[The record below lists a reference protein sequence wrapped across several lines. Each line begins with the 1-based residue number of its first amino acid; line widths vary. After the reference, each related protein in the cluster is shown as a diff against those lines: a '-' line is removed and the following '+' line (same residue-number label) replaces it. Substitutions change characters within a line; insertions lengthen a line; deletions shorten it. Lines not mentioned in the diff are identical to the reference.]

1 MTEAITKKCS
11 QKKSGISRADYSN
24 STWLIHTKSRRR
36 QVHGLRWQAIVF
48 LRSQPVLGWRASWG
62 DRAWIQLSLLNKLP
76 DSPAWLTDRFASAR
90 QQSPHDRHKSLL
102 NLYRLLLKYAQMSKW
117 PMALLQSVGRK
128 ILTYVSPRAKEQSAY
143 FKITR
148 DISEAQFYLGN
159 RFQEIYLWQEV
170 ADRDMDVSRIENLL
184 YGCSFHDDE
193 VAMTEADESFM
204 SKK

>member
-1 MTEAITKKCS
+1 
-11 QKKSGISRADYSN
+11 
-24 STWLIHTKSRRR
+24 
-36 QVHGLRWQAIVF
+36 
-48 LRSQPVLGWRASWG
+48 
-62 DRAWIQLSLLNKLP
+62 
-76 DSPAWLTDRFASAR
+76 
-90 QQSPHDRHKSLL
+90 
-102 NLYRLLLKYAQMSKW
+102 
-117 PMALLQSVGRK
+117 MALLQSVGRK
-128 ILTYVSPRAKEQSAY
+128 ILTYVSPSAKKQSAY

-193 VAMTEADESFM
+193 VAMAEVDESFM